1 MLEVPPDLS
10 DNICMMNERILISAD
25 DTIAEVDG
33 VEFQI
38 RNISESD
45 HEGHSWIYLELEDGR
60 EFLSYDDGETWTNE
74 LDA

>member
-1 MLEVPPDLS
+1 MPQIGLYNNS
-10 DNICMMNERILISAD
+10 MMNERILISAD

-38 RNISESD
+38 RNNSESD

-60 EFLSYDDGETWTNE
+60 EFLSYDEGETWTNE
-74 LDA
+74 LDYA

>member
-1 MLEVPPDLS
+1 ML
-10 DNICMMNERILISAD
+10 NERILISAD

-38 RNISESD
+38 RIISESD
-45 HEGHSWIYLELEDGR
+45 HEGHPWIYLELEDGR
-60 EFLSYDDGETWTNE
+60 EFLSYDEGETWTNE

>member
-1 MLEVPPDLS
+1 ML
-10 DNICMMNERILISAD
+10 NERILISAD

-45 HEGHSWIYLELEDGR
+45 HEGHSWIYLELEDGS
-60 EFLSYDDGETWTNE
+60 EFLSYDEGETWTNE
-74 LDA
+74 LDYA